1 MSTQIEAY
9 RISYNMKVRSRSLSK
24 GQGHQRSKYDVIRHV
39 PKIQTFVKL
48 KDYKNSQ
55 DDRII
60 YLLVHSNTIQ
70 HRAVL
75 GKI

>member
-1 MSTQIEAY
+1 MSTQIDAY
-9 RISYNMKVRSRSLSK
+9 RISYNMKVCSRFLSK
-24 GQGHQRSKYDVIRHV
+24 GQGHWRSKYDVIGRV

>member
-9 RISYNMKVRSRSLSK
+9 RIAYNMKVRSMSLSK
-24 GQGHQRSKYDVIRHV
+24 GQGHQRSKYDVIWHV

-55 DDRII
+55 DYRII
-60 YLLVHSNTIQ
+60 Y
-70 HRAVL
+70 
-75 GKI
+75 

>member
-9 RISYNMKVRSRSLSK
+9 RISYNMKVCSRSLSK
-24 GQGHQRSKYDVIRHV
+24 GQGHRRSKYDVIWRM

-48 KDYKNSQ
+48 KDYKKFQ
-55 DDRII
+55 DGRII

-70 HRAVL
+70 HWAVL